1 MGLWGLL
8 GRLPHLALRY
18 FDSLRPGGPSA
29 VDEAWAESFLV
40 PGEVDLWRRLS
51 DSDRRHLV
59 KVARDVVGVLG
70 DDERPVV
77 AAALLH
83 DVGKLGCGLG
93 TMGRVVATLA
103 IAATRRETLEAW
115 FGGDGFRGRVGC
127 YFCHPE
133 SGAVLLEAA
142 GSDAFTVT
150 WAREHQNPSGSWSV
164 DNSVAEVLADADR

>member
-93 TMGRVVATLA
+93 TMGRVVATLL
-103 IAATRRETLEAW
+103 IAATSSSRLVGWAGC
-115 FGGDGFRGRVGC
+115 GGFTGRVGR

-164 DNSVAEVLADADR
+164 DSRLAEVLADADR

>member
-70 DDERPVV
+70 DDERPEI
-77 AAALLH
+77 
-83 DVGKLGCGLG
+83 
-93 TMGRVVATLA
+93 GRAHV
-103 IAATRRETLEAW
+103 
-115 FGGDGFRGRVGC
+115 
-127 YFCHPE
+127 
-133 SGAVLLEAA
+133 
-142 GSDAFTVT
+142 
-150 WAREHQNPSGSWSV
+150 
-164 DNSVAEVLADADR
+164 

>member
-1 MGLWGLL
+1 M
-8 GRLPHLALRY
+8 GRLPHLALR
-18 FDSLRPGGPSA
+18 FFGSLRPGGPSA
-29 VDEAWAESFLV
+29 VDEAWAESHLV

-51 DSDRRHLV
+51 NPDRRHLM

-70 DDERPVV
+70 DAERPVV

-103 IAATRRETLEAW
+103 IAGTSRSTLEAW
-115 FGGDGFRGRVGC
+115 AGGRGFTGRVGR

-133 SGAVLLEAA
+133 SGALLLEAA
-142 GSDAFTVT
+142 GSDAFTVA
-150 WAREHQNPSGSWSV
+150 WAREHQNPPGSWSV
-164 DNSVAEVLADADR
+164 DARLAEVLAGADR

>member
-1 MGLWGLL
+1 MGLRGLV
-8 GRLPHLALRY
+8 GRLPHLALR
-18 FDSLRPGGPSA
+18 FFGSLRPGGPSA
-29 VDEAWAESFLV
+29 VDELWAESYLV

-51 DSDRRHLV
+51 NPDRRHLV
-59 KVARDVVGVLG
+59 KVARNVVGVLG

-93 TMGRVVATLA
+93 TMGRVVATLV
-103 IAATRRETLEAW
+103 IAGTSRSRLEAW
-115 FGGDGFRGRVGC
+115 AGGRGFTGRVGR

-133 SGAVLLEAA
+133 SGAVLLEEA
-142 GSDAFTVT
+142 GSDSFTVA

-164 DNSVAEVLADADR
+164 DAGLAEVLAGADR